1 MTKQKSTEE
10 KESNKGSFKDRY
22 KKCLSEIKKIPTVPI
37 KGKKYSI
44 VAERFKHLKEYF
56 PESKIDEQL
65 LFHDDKRV
73 VVKTTLYIGDQ
84 PYAVGHA
91 EEHRGSSF
99 INETSALENCS
110 SSSLG
115 RCLAAFGL
123 SGSEYASADELTV
136 ALLNQNIKEDKNK
149 KEVSILDKINKQT
162 TETKLNKLYSDWKTE
177 NDKIEKSFNDRQ
189 KTIQTNGGQHGK
201 SKW

>member
-65 LFHDDKRV
+65 LHHD
-73 VVKTTLYIGDQ
+73 I
-84 PYAVGHA
+84 
-91 EEHRGSSF
+91 
-99 INETSALENCS
+99 
-110 SSSLG
+110 
-115 RCLAAFGL
+115 
-123 SGSEYASADELTV
+123 
-136 ALLNQNIKEDKNK
+136 
-149 KEVSILDKINKQT
+149 
-162 TETKLNKLYSDWKTE
+162 
-177 NDKIEKSFNDRQ
+177 IE
-189 KTIQTNGGQHGK
+189 
-201 SKW
+201 

>member
-1 MTKQKSTEE
+1 MTKQKLTEE